1 MEDPTTSPV
10 IAVSIDVNFPSAEI
24 FGVKLVNGKP
34 TQAILSFSND
44 EPEPITINFAGGS
57 LWTPDFDPAG
67 SRLIRNLT
75 AVRYGVEVPAGAKE
89 SVPYTITTDMH
100 PQDLRLNIA
109 AVISDH
115 KNVFYTVQ
123 AYNSTVSV
131 VEPDTSVF
139 DPQM

>member
-1 MEDPTTSPV
+1 M
-10 IAVSIDVNFPSAEI
+10 DVTFPSAEI
-24 FGVKLVNGKP
+24 FGVKLINGKP

-57 LWTPDFDPAG
+57 LWTLDPEA
-67 SRLIRNLT
+67 SFLIRNLT
-75 AVRYGVEVPAGAKE
+75 AVRYGVEVSPGSKE
-89 SVPYTITTDMH
+89 SVPYTFATEMH

-115 KNVFYTVQ
+115 KNTFYTVQ

-131 VEPDTSVF
+131 VEPDTSIF

>member
-1 MEDPTTSPV
+1 MSV
-10 IAVSIDVNFPSAEI
+10 DVNFPTAEI

-57 LWTPDFDPAG
+57 LWTPDFDPTG
-67 SRLIRNLT
+67 SHLIRNLT
-75 AVRYGVEVPAGAKE
+75 AVRYGVEVAAGEKQ
-89 SVPYTITTDMH
+89 SVPYTFVTEMH

-109 AVISDH
+109 AVISDSE
-115 KNVFYTVQ
+115 NTFYTVQ
-123 AYNSTVSV
+123 AYNSTVSI
-131 VEPDTSVF
+131 VEPDTSIF

>member
-1 MEDPTTSPV
+1 MSV
-10 IAVSIDVNFPSAEI
+10 DVNFPSAEI

-44 EPEPITINFAGGS
+44 EAEPIRINFAGGS

-75 AVRYGVEVPAGAKE
+75 AVRYGVEVGPGEKQ
-89 SVPYTITTDMH
+89 SVPYTFATEMH

-115 KNVFYTVQ
+115 ENTFYTVQ
-123 AYNSTVSV
+123 AYNQTVSI
-131 VEPDTSVF
+131 VEPDTSIF